1 MRSLHCGRWL
11 WDRAVVANSSEGL
24 RDDIRVSML
33 YTTAATSGKGGGDG
47 DVVEGKGCC
56 SRQWATKRFGHL
68 RRVVL
73 TSLGRRTL
81 HRPVSCDMVDDVTAA
96 ERREREYWMK
106 VDEYCR
112 VVRAEAR
119 ADRSNLYFV
128 CILAILGGFL
138 SVVE

>member
-1 MRSLHCGRWL
+1 M
-11 WDRAVVANSSEGL
+11 
-24 RDDIRVSML
+24 
-33 YTTAATSGKGGGDG
+33 
-47 DVVEGKGCC
+47 
-56 SRQWATKRFGHL
+56 

-96 ERREREYWMK
+96 ERRERGYWMK
-106 VDEYCR
+106 VDECCR

-119 ADRSNLYFV
+119 ADRINFGQDCISYVV